1 MEKSKRSEQS
11 FHIFRSKLRH
21 FRKFNLQTKLIAIFL
36 LMNLGTVAFLSMI
49 AYFTAS
55 HTIEDKVYENIA
67 ITASQ
72 IAFSV
77 NSSVASINRTMDYI
91 FSNTEL
97 QTILTREEEPRD
109 TEVDK
114 KVKTI
119 MDNYFVNMPE
129 LLSCV
134 LSDIKGN
141 LYFYRR
147 NVSDKELIFK
157 WIQQSLKNDGQ
168 IAWLGAYELSEMS
181 VWTNHTLVVS
191 RAMKNLTAK
200 DVVTPIGT
208 VTLFFSNRILESV
221 YDYIGEET
229 SLMVIDAQNRTISSS
244 GNEAR
249 NRMILNYL
257 NTQEEKIGAPFD
269 IWLEG
274 EKYMMASYAVPA
286 AVWKVVE
293 TIPYQEINKNFRSI
307 QSATGV
313 TVVLI
318 VGGTI
323 VMSIFFSKKIVAPL
337 LMLNREMKKVSV
349 GNFNVYQFPRERL
362 DEIGQIQRGF
372 NEMVDRMQDLLH
384 TTVEKEKEKQ
394 LAELTA
400 LQYQVNPHFLY
411 NTLNSVRLMAL
422 MTKSQNIVSMLDSL
436 IHLLRKSAG
445 KCGTVVSLRDE
456 LETVNDFVNIHR
468 IRYQYDIQILNDLS
482 EEALEC
488 LVPCFLIQP
497 LVENALF
504 HGFSEKGGG
513 TISFS
518 GGCKDGVL
526 TIVVADD
533 GVGMSEK
540 QVHEVMTAQH
550 SERPAFV
557 NVGIRNVD
565 DRLKINYGPQFGLR
579 LESKVKVGT
588 KITVTMPVIRSQE
601 GETLKDENHDCR

>member
-1 MEKSKRSEQS
+1 MEKPKKGKRP
-11 FHIFRSKLRH
+11 FRIFYRRLRH
-21 FRKFNLQTKLIAIFL
+21 LGRFNLRAKLIAIFL
-36 LMNLGTVAFLSMI
+36 LMNLVPVAFLSMI

-55 HTIEDKVYENIA
+55 HTIEEKVYENIA

-72 IAFSV
+72 IAFSA
-77 NSSVASINRTMDYI
+77 NSSVASINRAMDYI

-97 QTILTREEEPRD
+97 QAMLAREEGL
-109 TEVDK
+109 TETEIDK
-114 KVKTI
+114 KIKTI

-147 NVSDKELIFK
+147 NVSDKELISE
-157 WIQQSLKNDGQ
+157 WIRQSLKNDGQ
-168 IAWLGAYELSEMS
+168 TAWLGAYELSEMS
-181 VWTNHTLVVS
+181 VWTNQTLVVS

-208 VTLFFSNRILESV
+208 VTLFFSDRILESV
-221 YDYIGEET
+221 YDYIGEGT
-229 SLMVIDAQNRTISSS
+229 SLMVVDAQNRTISSS
-244 GNEAR
+244 GNEER
-249 NRMILNYL
+249 NYTVLNYL
-257 NTQEEKIGAPFD
+257 RAQEEETGTPFD
-269 IWLEG
+269 AWLEG

-286 AVWKVVE
+286 AGWRVVE
-293 TIPYQEINKNFRSI
+293 AIPYQEINKNFRSI
-307 QSATGV
+307 QSATAI
-313 TVVLI
+313 TIVLI
-318 VGGTI
+318 VAGAL
-323 VMSIFFSKKIVAPL
+323 VMSIFFSKKIAAPL
-337 LMLNREMKKVSV
+337 LALNREMKKVSA
-349 GNFNVYQFPRERL
+349 GNFDVYQFPRRRM

-372 NEMVDRMQDLLH
+372 NEMVDRMQELLH

-422 MTKSQNIVSMLDSL
+422 MTKSQSIASMLDSL

-445 KCGTVVSLRDE
+445 KCGTVVTLRDE
-456 LETVNDFVNIHR
+456 LETVNDFVNIHK
-468 IRYQYDIQILNDLS
+468 IRYQYDIRIQNDLP

-497 LVENALF
+497 LVENSLF
-504 HGFSEKGGG
+504 HGLSEKGGG

-533 GVGMSEK
+533 GVGMSEERM
-540 QVHEVMTAQH
+540 QEVMTAQH
-550 SERPAFV
+550 SERSAFV

-565 DRLKINYGPQFGLR
+565 DRLKINYGPQFGLI
-579 LESKVKVGT
+579 LESKVGSGT
-588 KITVTMPVIRSQE
+588 KITVIMPAIRPEE
-601 GETLKDENHDCR
+601 GETRKDEDHDCR